1 MTFCIPGHW
10 YPLVQRNDMDMIDSL
25 NRPRLT
31 AEEMKIIVDKL
42 KEVARNTV

>member
-1 MTFCIPGHW
+1 
-10 YPLVQRNDMDMIDSL
+10 VQHNDMDIIDSL

-42 KEVARNTV
+42 KEVARDNA